1 MKKTF
6 TDVSPESFRILK
18 ATVHACVK
26 QGESITRE
34 PQCINQER
42 IDKKKNQKNY
52 RTHYIKDSCDKYGRS
67 SIKVVG

>member
-34 PQCINQER
+34 PQRINQER
-42 IDKKKNQKNY
+42 IDKKKKSE
-52 RTHYIKDSCDKYGRS
+52 KL
-67 SIKVVG
+67 